1 MTAKKKIQISQS
13 PFYKLSNKRKLAELL
28 GTTIS
33 YLKGFEVSRNNYN
46 TWEQFKKNGIDKRPV
61 EEPKPQLKHIQ
72 KKIHRHLSK
81 IETPEFLMSGKKNC
95 CYITNADTHKENGHV
110 LCMDLASFYQSAQ
123 KKYIFT
129 AFKFFFKM
137 SDDVA
142 LLLTDLIVI
151 PNPQKSDTFYIP
163 TGSPCSQTVIFWAY
177 RQTFEKINALCLSK
191 NVKFSL
197 YVDDITLSSKTK
209 IPQKLFD
216 NIVSSCQNV
225 ELKIKQE
232 KTKKYKPNE
241 YKNITGC
248 ITTPK
253 GILKVPN
260 SRRKKI
266 IDTVKKIKKEPKNV
280 NLRNSLKGQLLSAQ
294 QIEPDIFPSF
304 QHFLKK

>member
-1 MTAKKKIQISQS
+1 MKKIQINQS
-13 PFYKLSNKRKLAELL
+13 PFYKLSSKRKLADIL
-28 GTTIS
+28 GINIAF
-33 YLKGFEVSRNNYN
+33 LKKFNVSRSNYN
-46 TWEQFKKNGIDKRPV
+46 TWEQFKKNGVDKRPV
-61 EEPKPQLKHIQ
+61 EEPKPQLKFIQ

-81 IETPEFLMSGKKNC
+81 IETPDFLMSGKKNC
-95 CYITNADTHKENGHV
+95 SYITNAEAHKENGHV
-110 LCMDLASFYQSAQ
+110 LCMDLASFYQTAQ
-123 KKYIFT
+123 KKYISS

-137 SDDVA
+137 PDDIA
-142 LLLTDLIVI
+142 LLLTDLVVI
-151 PNPQKSDTFYIP
+151 PNPQKSNEFYIP

-177 RQTFEKINALCLSK
+177 RQTFEKINALCLTK

-216 NIVSSCQNV
+216 DIVSLCQNV
-225 ELKIKQE
+225 GLKIKAE

-248 ITTPK
+248 IVTPK

-260 SRRKKI
+260 IRRKKL
-266 IDTVKKIKKEPKNV
+266 IDTVNQLKKEPENT
-280 NLRNSLKGQLLSAQ
+280 NLKNSLKGQLLSVQ
-294 QIEPDIFPSF
+294 QIEPDIFPSL